1 MSGMEPMAI
10 AALGAGGGALM
21 DKKNPLRGAA
31 LGGLGGYFLGPAI
44 AGAGGGVAPVVS
56 GETAAAGG
64 AAGFGGQQA
73 AMLAAQDAG
82 MGGGMMGGLA
92 KGTLAAN
99 GGMAMSPAQY
109 AMLQGQD
116 AAFAGGAA
124 GMPKGMDMARMGMQ
138 MAGSSRPQP
147 QGGGMAAPMPMP
159 QQQQPAG
166 SFMASSPYSNP
177 QDPYTAMMMRR
188 YGQG

>member
-31 LGGLGGYFLGPAI
+31 LGGLGGYFLSPAI

-56 GETAAAGG
+56 GETAA
-64 AAGFGGQQA
+64 
-73 AMLAAQDAG
+73 
-82 MGGGMMGGLA
+82 
-92 KGTLAAN
+92 
-99 GGMAMSPAQY
+99 
-109 AMLQGQD
+109 
-116 AAFAGGAA
+116 AGGAA